1 MSADICRGNGVE
13 LRPMDV
19 SHILDDLNDAQREA
33 VTAPPGP
40 MLILAGAGSGK
51 TRVLV
56 HRMAWLIQVE
66 GVSPFSLMAVT
77 FTNKASSEMRNRVEQ
92 LQGVPARGMW
102 VGTFHG
108 LAHRLLRSHWQ
119 QAGLPQA
126 FQILDS
132 DDQFRMIKRVLRG
145 LEMDEARWPP
155 RQLQSFINAR
165 KDEGQRPQHVDTGGD
180 IINSQLVRVYS
191 AYEAACKRSGA
202 VDFAEL
208 LLRSLELLRDNE
220 SLLRH
225 YRQRFRHV
233 LVDEFQDTNT
243 IQYAWVQLLAARNLN
258 DRDGAQI
265 FIVGDDD
272 QAIYGWRGAR
282 VENIL
287 TFKKDFPGT
296 QVIRLEQNYRSTGMI
311 LSAANALIGHNDGR
325 MGKNLWTAGE
335 EGQPIQLYSAFNEQ
349 DEARYVID
357 RIRDYVAAGHARAE
371 VAILY
376 RSNAQS
382 RVFEEH
388 LINEGMPY
396 RVYGGL
402 RFFERA
408 EIKDALAYMRLINNR
423 DDDPAFERIVNQ
435 PTRGIGGKTVEQ
447 IRNAARSMDVSMWL
461 AAEAMLDASEMTARA
476 KNALV
481 NFLKLLQSLR
491 SAVAKLPLHEQ
502 VEHVIHHSGL
512 IAHYGKEKGE
522 KAEAR
527 VENIEELVSAAKGF
541 EFHNED
547 ELEMDALTAFLTHA
561 ALEAGEGQAAAWE
574 DCVQLMTLHSA
585 KGLEFSLVFM
595 CGMEDGLFPHQ
606 RSTEEAGRLQEERRL
621 CYVGITRAR
630 EQLIMTCAEKRRLYG
645 RDHYPLP
652 SMFIGEIPAQCIQ
665 DVRPRA
671 HISQTRVSNSM
682 ASQFAGAGEGG
693 DMGYG
698 IGQRVHHQK
707 FGEGIVLNYEGQGSH
722 ARVEV
727 NFSNA
732 GSKWLVLSYANLQV
746 L

>member
-1 MSADICRGNGVE
+1 
-13 LRPMDV
+13 
-19 SHILDDLNDAQREA
+19 
-33 VTAPPGP
+33 